1 MFSWTKKL
9 LSSLELAKQEKALR
23 KKHSVE
29 VPRLISKRLFDINSN
44 TGSYVGGKVSIDD
57 RPFTADER
65 NAKKYDKLRAE
76 QVKDKEPVMVELP
89 STAIASAR
97 FDEDEGKIYVT
108 YVGGD
113 KEYVFRGNK
122 KDWLDFMR
130 AGSKGRHVQY
140 VLRQYNQAPRSMWN

>member
-1 MFSWTKKL
+1 MFNWAKKL
-9 LSSLELAKQEKALR
+9 LSSLDIAKQEKTLR

-29 VPRLISKRLFDINSN
+29 VPKLISKRLFDINSN
-44 TGSYVGGKVSIDD
+44 TGSYAGGKVSIDD

-65 NAKKYDKLRAE
+65 NARKYDKLRAE

-97 FDEDEGKIYVT
+97 FDEDAGKIYVT

-113 KEYVFRGNK
+113 KEYVFKGDKN
-122 KDWLDFMR
+122 DWVRFMN

-140 VLRQYNQAPRSMWN
+140 VLRQFNQAPRSLWS